1 MASSCL
7 ACARSTS
14 NSPGHRRPRL
24 SAQARSIL
32 SRIWGTSRSSPSA
45 SAINPSSPSSMPA
58 CLPKSAIRSGCWC
71 GPTACMSSTLGLG
84 GHSRRDAV
92 VVGGDQGAGM
102 ATVRLRGVSKRFGR
116 TEAVENLHLTV
127 EDGEFFVLLG
137 PSGAG
142 KTTTL
147 GLIAGLETLD
157 NGEIYLDDDDVTKLN
172 PWKRDVA
179 MAFESYA
186 LYPHMSVFDNIAFP
200 LRAPTRSPRL
210 SEQAIKTEVHRIA
223 TMLQIE
229 KLLDR
234 SPSQL
239 SGGQRQRT
247 SLGRMLVRRPR
258 AFLMDEPI
266 VHLDAKLRHHMRG
279 ELKLLH
285 EQFAITTLYATPDW
299 VEAVAMG
306 HRIAVL
312 NQGRIVQIGTPD
324 EIYNYPVNRFV
335 ADFVGEP
342 PMNILE
348 GQFIRQDGLLQF
360 DLGGAAIAVNDRLGH
375 ALEGADGTEWQLG
388 VRPSGVIL
396 EPTQTKQLDIPAT
409 VFVSEPLG
417 RDTILETRLA
427 GQALTVKVPGLVSF
441 ESGTPVWLSID
452 SVQLHAFDKRTGS
465 AVRFAPISSAHDGG
479 KQRTVNHRGWAVG
492 DGFPAA

>member
-1 MASSCL
+1 
-7 ACARSTS
+7 
-14 NSPGHRRPRL
+14 
-24 SAQARSIL
+24 
-32 SRIWGTSRSSPSA
+32 
-45 SAINPSSPSSMPA
+45 
-58 CLPKSAIRSGCWC
+58 
-71 GPTACMSSTLGLG
+71 
-84 GHSRRDAV
+84 
-92 VVGGDQGAGM
+92 M
-102 ATVRLRGVSKRFGR
+102 ATVTLRGLSKRFGR
-116 TEAVENLHLTV
+116 TRAVENLDLAID
-127 EDGEFFVLLG
+127 DGEFFVLLG

-147 GLIAGLETLD
+147 GLIAGLEAPD
-157 NGEIYLDDDDVTKLN
+157 SGEIFLGDDEVTRVN

-200 LRAPTRSPRL
+200 LRAPTRSSRL
-210 SEQAIKTEVHRIA
+210 SEEAIKTEVHRIA
-223 TMLQIE
+223 SMLQIE

-247 SLGRMLVRRPR
+247 SLGRMLVRQPR

-279 ELKLLH
+279 ELKQLH

-312 NQGRIVQIGTPD
+312 DRGRVIQIGTPD
-324 EIYNYPVNRFV
+324 EIYNQPINRFV

-348 GQFIRQDGLLQF
+348 GQFLRQDGSLQF
-360 DLGGAAIAVNDRLGH
+360 DLGGAAFPVSERLGQ
-375 ALEGADGTEWQLG
+375 ALDRVDGTEWQIG
-388 VRPSGVIL
+388 VRPTGVTL
-396 EPTQTKQLDIPAT
+396 EQMQTPRATIPAT
-409 VFVSEPLG
+409 VFVAEPLG
-417 RDTILETRLA
+417 RDTIIETRLA
-427 GQALTVKVPGLVSF
+427 GQAVTVKAPGLVSL
-441 ESGTPVWLSID
+441 EPGTPVWLSVDADQI
-452 SVQLHAFDKRTGS
+452 HAFDKRTGR
-465 AVRFAPISSAHDGG
+465 AIRFARDG
-479 KQRTVNHRGWAVG
+479 QL
-492 DGFPAA
+492 AATGSDRL

>member
-1 MASSCL
+1 
-7 ACARSTS
+7 
-14 NSPGHRRPRL
+14 
-24 SAQARSIL
+24 
-32 SRIWGTSRSSPSA
+32 
-45 SAINPSSPSSMPA
+45 
-58 CLPKSAIRSGCWC
+58 
-71 GPTACMSSTLGLG
+71 
-84 GHSRRDAV
+84 
-92 VVGGDQGAGM
+92 M
-102 ATVRLRGVSKRFGR
+102 ATLRLRGVSKRFGR

-147 GLIAGLETLD
+147 GLIAGLETPD
-157 NGEIYLDDDDVTKLN
+157 NGEIYLNEVDITGVQ

-210 SEQAIKTEVHRIA
+210 SEQEIKAKVHRIA
-223 TMLQIE
+223 EMLQID

-247 SLGRMLVRRPR
+247 SLGRMLVRQPR

-285 EQFAITTLYATPDW
+285 EQFATTTLYATPDW

-306 HRIAVL
+306 DRIAVL
-312 NQGRIVQIGTPD
+312 NRGRIAQIGTPD
-324 EIYNYPVNRFV
+324 EIYNQPVNRFV

-342 PMNILE
+342 PMNMLE
-348 GQFIRQDGLLQF
+348 GRFVRQNGSLQF
-360 DLGGAAIAVNDRLGH
+360 DLGGAAITVNDRLGH
-375 ALEGADGTEWQLG
+375 ALDLADGTEWQIG
-388 VRPSGVIL
+388 VRPSGVRL
-396 EPTQTKQLDIPAT
+396 DQVQTPLSPIPAT
-409 VFVSEPLG
+409 VFVAEPLG
-417 RDTILETRLA
+417 RDTVMETRLA
-427 GQALTVKVPGLVSF
+427 DQAFTAKVPGLVSL
-441 ESGTPVWLSID
+441 EPGTPVWLGVD
-452 SVQLHAFDKRTGS
+452 ADQLHVFDKHTGN
-465 AVRFAPISSAHDGG
+465 AIRFTRNDQLTTMDSS
-479 KQRTVNHRGWAVG
+479 RL
-492 DGFPAA
+492 

>member
-1 MASSCL
+1 
-7 ACARSTS
+7 
-14 NSPGHRRPRL
+14 
-24 SAQARSIL
+24 
-32 SRIWGTSRSSPSA
+32 
-45 SAINPSSPSSMPA
+45 
-58 CLPKSAIRSGCWC
+58 
-71 GPTACMSSTLGLG
+71 
-84 GHSRRDAV
+84 
-92 VVGGDQGAGM
+92 M
-102 ATVRLRGVSKRFGR
+102 ATLRLRGVSKRFGR

-147 GLIAGLETLD
+147 GLIAGLETPD
-157 NGEIYLDDDDVTKLN
+157 NGEIYLNEVDITGVQ

-210 SEQAIKTEVHRIA
+210 SEQEIKAKVHRIA
-223 TMLQIE
+223 EMLQID

-247 SLGRMLVRRPR
+247 SLGRMLVRQPR

-285 EQFAITTLYATPDW
+285 EQFATTTLYATPDW

-306 HRIAVL
+306 DRIAVL
-312 NQGRIVQIGTPD
+312 NRGLIAQIGTPD
-324 EIYNYPVNRFV
+324 EIYNQPVNRFV

-342 PMNILE
+342 PMNMLE
-348 GQFIRQDGLLQF
+348 GRFVRQNGSLQF
-360 DLGGAAIAVNDRLGH
+360 DLGGAAIIVNDRLGH
-375 ALEGADGTEWQLG
+375 ALDLADGTEWQIG
-388 VRPSGVIL
+388 VRPSGVRL
-396 EPTQTKQLDIPAT
+396 DQVQTPLSPIPAT
-409 VFVSEPLG
+409 VFVAEPLG
-417 RDTILETRLA
+417 RDTVMETRLA
-427 GQALTVKVPGLVSF
+427 DQAFTAKVPGLVSL
-441 ESGTPVWLSID
+441 EPGTPVWLGVD
-452 SVQLHAFDKRTGS
+452 ADQLHVFDKHTGN
-465 AVRFAPISSAHDGG
+465 AIRFTRNDQLTTMDSS
-479 KQRTVNHRGWAVG
+479 RL
-492 DGFPAA
+492 

>member
-1 MASSCL
+1 
-7 ACARSTS
+7 
-14 NSPGHRRPRL
+14 
-24 SAQARSIL
+24 
-32 SRIWGTSRSSPSA
+32 
-45 SAINPSSPSSMPA
+45 
-58 CLPKSAIRSGCWC
+58 
-71 GPTACMSSTLGLG
+71 
-84 GHSRRDAV
+84 
-92 VVGGDQGAGM
+92 M
-102 ATVRLRGVSKRFGR
+102 ATVTLRGVSKRFGKTR
-116 TEAVENLHLTV
+116 AVEDLDLTV
-127 EDGEFFVLLG
+127 DDGEFFVLLG

-147 GLIAGLETLD
+147 GLIAGLEMPD
-157 NGEIYLDDDDVTKLN
+157 SGEILLGDDDVTRDN

-210 SEQAIKTEVHRIA
+210 SEEAIKTEVHRIA

-247 SLGRMLVRRPR
+247 SLGRMLVRQPR

-279 ELKLLH
+279 ELKQLH
-285 EQFAITTLYATPDW
+285 EQFSITTLYATPDW

-312 NQGRIVQIGTPD
+312 NRGHIVQIGTPD
-324 EIYNYPVNRFV
+324 EIYNEPINRFV

-348 GQFIRQDGLLQF
+348 GQFVRQDGSLRF
-360 DLGGAAIAVNDRLGH
+360 DLGGAAIPVGERLGQ
-375 ALEGADGTEWQLG
+375 ALAHADGAEWQIG
-388 VRPSGVIL
+388 VRPTGVTL
-396 EPTQTKQLDIPAT
+396 EQTQTPQAPIPAT
-409 VFVSEPLG
+409 VFVAEPLG
-417 RDTILETRLA
+417 RDTIMETRLA
-427 GQALTVKVPGLVSF
+427 DQAVTVKVPGLVAL
-441 ESGTPVWLSID
+441 EPGTPVWLGVD
-452 SVQLHAFDKRTGS
+452 VDQLHAFDKQTGR
-465 AVRFAPISSAHDGG
+465 ALRFARNG
-479 KQRTVNHRGWAVG
+479 QL
-492 DGFPAA
+492 AATASVRQ

>member
-1 MASSCL
+1 
-7 ACARSTS
+7 
-14 NSPGHRRPRL
+14 
-24 SAQARSIL
+24 
-32 SRIWGTSRSSPSA
+32 
-45 SAINPSSPSSMPA
+45 
-58 CLPKSAIRSGCWC
+58 
-71 GPTACMSSTLGLG
+71 
-84 GHSRRDAV
+84 
-92 VVGGDQGAGM
+92 M

-247 SLGRMLVRRPR
+247 SLGRMLVRQPR
-258 AFLMDEPI
+258 VFLMDEPI

-375 ALEGADGTEWQLG
+375 ALEGVDGTEWQLG

-396 EPTQTKQLDIPAT
+396 EPTQTKQSDIPAT

-465 AVRFAPISSAHDGG
+465 AVRFA
-479 KQRTVNHRGWAVG
+479 RTRGATVTG
-492 DGFPAA
+492 SNEP

>member
-1 MASSCL
+1 
-7 ACARSTS
+7 
-14 NSPGHRRPRL
+14 
-24 SAQARSIL
+24 
-32 SRIWGTSRSSPSA
+32 
-45 SAINPSSPSSMPA
+45 
-58 CLPKSAIRSGCWC
+58 
-71 GPTACMSSTLGLG
+71 
-84 GHSRRDAV
+84 
-92 VVGGDQGAGM
+92 M
-102 ATVRLRGVSKRFGR
+102 ATVTLRGLSKRFGR
-116 TEAVENLHLTV
+116 TRAVENLDLTID
-127 EDGEFFVLLG
+127 DGEFFVLLG

-147 GLIAGLETLD
+147 GLIAGLEAPD
-157 NGEIYLDDDDVTKLN
+157 SGEIFLGDDEVTRVN

-200 LRAPTRSPRL
+200 LRAPTRSSRL
-210 SEQAIKTEVHRIA
+210 SEEAIKTEVHRIA
-223 TMLQIE
+223 SMLQIE

-247 SLGRMLVRRPR
+247 SLGRMLVRQPR

-279 ELKLLH
+279 ELKQLH

-312 NQGRIVQIGTPD
+312 DRGRIIQIGTPD
-324 EIYNYPVNRFV
+324 EIYNQPINRFV

-348 GQFIRQDGLLQF
+348 GNFLRQDGSLQF
-360 DLGGAAIAVNDRLGH
+360 DLGGAAFPVSERLGQ
-375 ALEGADGTEWQLG
+375 ALDRVDGTEWQIG
-388 VRPSGVIL
+388 VRPTGVTL
-396 EPTQTKQLDIPAT
+396 EQVQTPRAPIPAT
-409 VFVSEPLG
+409 VFVAEPLG
-417 RDTILETRLA
+417 RDTIIETRLA
-427 GQALTVKVPGLVSF
+427 GQAVTVKAPGLVSL
-441 ESGTPVWLSID
+441 EPGTPVWLSVDADQI
-452 SVQLHAFDKRTGS
+452 HAFDKRTGR
-465 AVRFAPISSAHDGG
+465 AIRFAHDG
-479 KQRTVNHRGWAVG
+479 HL
-492 DGFPAA
+492 AATGSDRL

>member
-1 MASSCL
+1 
-7 ACARSTS
+7 
-14 NSPGHRRPRL
+14 
-24 SAQARSIL
+24 
-32 SRIWGTSRSSPSA
+32 
-45 SAINPSSPSSMPA
+45 
-58 CLPKSAIRSGCWC
+58 
-71 GPTACMSSTLGLG
+71 
-84 GHSRRDAV
+84 
-92 VVGGDQGAGM
+92 M

-396 EPTQTKQLDIPAT
+396 EPTQTKQSDIPAT

-465 AVRFAPISSAHDGG
+465 AVRFARVHQPTMAGSNE
-479 KQRTVNHRGWAVG
+479 R
-492 DGFPAA
+492 

>member
-1 MASSCL
+1 
-7 ACARSTS
+7 
-14 NSPGHRRPRL
+14 
-24 SAQARSIL
+24 
-32 SRIWGTSRSSPSA
+32 
-45 SAINPSSPSSMPA
+45 
-58 CLPKSAIRSGCWC
+58 
-71 GPTACMSSTLGLG
+71 
-84 GHSRRDAV
+84 
-92 VVGGDQGAGM
+92 M
-102 ATVRLRGVSKRFGR
+102 ATLRLRGVSKRFGR
-116 TEAVENLHLTV
+116 TEAVENLHLTI

-147 GLIAGLETLD
+147 GLIAGLETPD
-157 NGEIYLDDDDVTKLN
+157 NGEIYLDEVDITRVQ

-210 SEQAIKTEVHRIA
+210 SEQEIKAKVHRIA
-223 TMLQIE
+223 EMLQID

-247 SLGRMLVRRPR
+247 SLGRMLVRQPR

-306 HRIAVL
+306 DRIAVL
-312 NQGRIVQIGTPD
+312 NRGRIAQIGTPD
-324 EIYNYPVNRFV
+324 EIFNQPVNRFV

-342 PMNILE
+342 PMNMLE
-348 GQFIRQDGLLQF
+348 GRFVRQNGSLQF
-360 DLGGAAIAVNDRLGH
+360 DLGGAAITVNDRLGH
-375 ALEGADGTEWQLG
+375 ALNRADGTEWQLG
-388 VRPSGVIL
+388 VRPSGVRL
-396 EPTQTKQLDIPAT
+396 EQVQTPLSPIPAT
-409 VFVSEPLG
+409 VFVAEPLG
-417 RDTILETRLA
+417 RDTIMETRLA
-427 GQALTVKVPGLVSF
+427 DQVVTAKVPGLVSL
-441 ESGTPVWLSID
+441 EPGTPVWLGVD
-452 SVQLHAFDKRTGS
+452 ANQLHVFDKHTGN
-465 AVRFAPISSAHDGG
+465 AIRFARNDQLTTMDTS
-479 KQRTVNHRGWAVG
+479 RL
-492 DGFPAA
+492 

>member
-1 MASSCL
+1 
-7 ACARSTS
+7 
-14 NSPGHRRPRL
+14 
-24 SAQARSIL
+24 
-32 SRIWGTSRSSPSA
+32 
-45 SAINPSSPSSMPA
+45 
-58 CLPKSAIRSGCWC
+58 
-71 GPTACMSSTLGLG
+71 
-84 GHSRRDAV
+84 
-92 VVGGDQGAGM
+92 M
-102 ATVRLRGVSKRFGR
+102 ATVTLRGLSKRFGR
-116 TEAVENLHLTV
+116 TRAVENLDLTV
-127 EDGEFFVLLG
+127 DDGEFFVLLG

-147 GLIAGLETLD
+147 GLIAGLETPD
-157 NGEIYLDDDDVTKLN
+157 SGEIFLGDDEVTRVN

-200 LRAPTRSPRL
+200 LRAPTRYPRL

-223 TMLQIE
+223 KMLQIE
-229 KLLDR
+229 TLLDR

-247 SLGRMLVRRPR
+247 SLGRMLVRQPR

-279 ELKLLH
+279 ELKQLH

-312 NQGRIVQIGTPD
+312 NRGRIAQIGTPD
-324 EIYNYPVNRFV
+324 EIYNQPDNRFV

-348 GQFIRQDGLLQF
+348 GCLVRQDGSLHF
-360 DLGGAAIAVNDRLGH
+360 DLGGAAITVNDWLGQ
-375 ALEGADGTEWQLG
+375 ALDRADGTEWQIG
-388 VRPSGVIL
+388 VRPSGVTL
-396 EPTQTKQLDIPAT
+396 EQTQTQQSHMPAT
-409 VFVSEPLG
+409 VFVAEPLG
-417 RDTILETRLA
+417 RDTIMETRLA
-427 GQALTVKVPGLVSF
+427 GQAVTVKVPGLVPL
-441 ESGTPVWLSID
+441 EPGTPVWLGVD
-452 SVQLHAFDKRTGS
+452 ADQLHAFDKHTGR
-465 AVRFAPISSAHDGG
+465 AVRFVRNDQLATMGSDRP
-479 KQRTVNHRGWAVG
+479 
-492 DGFPAA
+492 

>member
-1 MASSCL
+1 
-7 ACARSTS
+7 
-14 NSPGHRRPRL
+14 
-24 SAQARSIL
+24 
-32 SRIWGTSRSSPSA
+32 
-45 SAINPSSPSSMPA
+45 
-58 CLPKSAIRSGCWC
+58 
-71 GPTACMSSTLGLG
+71 
-84 GHSRRDAV
+84 
-92 VVGGDQGAGM
+92 M
-102 ATVRLRGVSKRFGR
+102 ATVTLRGLSKRFGR
-116 TEAVENLHLTV
+116 TRAVENLDLTID
-127 EDGEFFVLLG
+127 DGEFFVLLG

-147 GLIAGLETLD
+147 GLIAGLEAPD
-157 NGEIYLDDDDVTKLN
+157 SGEIFLGDDEVTRVN

-200 LRAPTRSPRL
+200 LRAPTRSSRL
-210 SEQAIKTEVHRIA
+210 SEEAIKTEVHRIA

-229 KLLDR
+229 QLLDR

-247 SLGRMLVRRPR
+247 SLGRMLVRQPR

-279 ELKLLH
+279 ELKQLH

-312 NQGRIVQIGTPD
+312 DRGRIIQIGTPD
-324 EIYNYPVNRFV
+324 EIYNQPINRFV

-348 GQFIRQDGLLQF
+348 GHFLRQDGSLQF
-360 DLGGAAIAVNDRLGH
+360 DLGGAAIPVNERLGQ
-375 ALEGADGTEWQLG
+375 ALDRADGTEWQIG
-388 VRPSGVIL
+388 VRPTGVTL
-396 EPTQTKQLDIPAT
+396 EQAQTPRSPIPAT
-409 VFVSEPLG
+409 VFVAEPLG
-417 RDTILETRLA
+417 RDTIIETRLA
-427 GQALTVKVPGLVSF
+427 GQAVTVKVPGLVSL
-441 ESGTPVWLSID
+441 EPGTPVWLSVDADQI
-452 SVQLHAFDKRTGS
+452 HAFEKRTGR
-465 AVRFAPISSAHDGG
+465 AMRFARDGQLAATSSD
-479 KQRTVNHRGWAVG
+479 RV
-492 DGFPAA
+492 